1 MDADRFGRLPSI
13 RELLD
18 PLSTLVEVTGT
29 TERVRRLAYG
39 IWATVG
45 IGVLLAAMMWIAA
58 QVKIIWLPL
67 AFAGG
72 LVIILN
78 PVVKALTRV
87 AIPRVIASLF
97 AFIVLGSFVT
107 AVGFLV
113 VPTIQSQSAEFG
125 ERLPD
130 LYDDLIEFLQTT
142 GDDIGFDLGP
152 VWTSDT
158 IQDWIQDPNNQEAI
172 QTILGGF
179 GSGAGRLLAGVAEV
193 GVVVLLSPIL
203 AFYLLVDLP
212 RTQRLARELTP
223 PRLRDEVSHVG
234 GQLSTALSGF
244 VRGQLLVSL
253 LVGVLSSMVLFLLDV
268 PFWLI
273 IGMATGFLNLIPL
286 VGPFFGAVLAATVS
300 LIDGHLS
307 TAIIAVVAFT
317 LIQQLDNHVITPM
330 VQRARV
336 KLSPVIIVLA
346 LLMGGSLA
354 GLLGVVIAVPT
365 FAALRIVVGH
375 LWRTRVLGDS
385 WAEAS
390 EAMIEITDR
399 PERRMPTRRRAAQP
413 DDPRLFDT
421 GELSGLDAEGATEIV
436 GEPR

>member
-1 MDADRFGRLPSI
+1 M
-13 RELLD
+13 
-18 PLSTLVEVTGT
+18 TGT
-29 TERVRRLAYG
+29 TERLRRLAYG
-39 IWATVG
+39 IWSIVG
-45 IGVLLAAMMWIAA
+45 FGVLLASLFWVAS

-78 PVVKALTRV
+78 PIVKALTRV
-87 AIPRVIASLF
+87 AIPRVIATLF
-97 AFIVLGSFVT
+97 AFVVLGAFVT
-107 AVGFLV
+107 AIGFLV
-113 VPTIQSQSAEFG
+113 VPTIQTQSAEFG

-130 LYDDLIEFLQTT
+130 IYDDTLEFLQET
-142 GDDIGFDLGP
+142 GDNLGFDLGP

-158 IQDWIQDPNNQEAI
+158 IQEWIQDPNNQEAI

-193 GVVVLLSPIL
+193 VVVVFLAPIL
-203 AFYLLVDLP
+203 SFYLLVDLP
-212 RTQRLARELTP
+212 RTRRLAYQLTP
-223 PRLRDEVSHVG
+223 PRLRDEVSHVTQ
-234 GQLSTALSGF
+234 QLSTALAGF

-253 LVGVLSSMVLFLLDV
+253 FVGVLSSLVLLALDV

-286 VGPFFGAVLAATVS
+286 VGPFFGATLAASVS
-300 LIDGHLS
+300 LLDGHFS
-307 TAIIAVVAFT
+307 TAIIVVVAFT
-317 LIQQLDNHVITPM
+317 IIQQLDNQVITPM
-330 VQRARV
+330 IQRARV

-365 FAALRIVVGH
+365 FAAVRIVAGH
-375 LWRTRVLGDS
+375 LWRTRVLGES

-399 PERRMPTRRRAAQP
+399 PDRVIPTRRRAEP

-421 GELSGLDAEGATEIV
+421 GQLSELGADAPAEV
-436 GEPR
+436 VEPR